1 MRRNFRS
8 ILSDLDGRMLLR
20 EFHCTLTSMSRIDGG
35 IGTRFNSLNQN
46 LDTANAGKSAQA
58 PEVGQQVQQALFG
71 KAKPPILDPAH
82 FPQLAEQMKFLRKY
96 KKKLAAMAGDE
107 DEDYELVL
115 ADGTIAMIDESGTIY
130 VGAKF
135 LEACKDHPEIL
146 LGVLAHEIGHR
157 PKRWDEYRERKQL
170 TKGQLEALCRH
181 EETRADIFAGKALA
195 EMEMS
200 WEPLAE
206 FLIKLEDKPHPEYFP
221 AKVRAEVLS
230 DAHAG
235 REYRTENRK
244 KIFPE
249 FDRMTSPKGHLGEG

>member
-1 MRRNFRS
+1 MFS
-8 ILSDLDGRMLLR
+8 KEIC
-20 EFHCTLTSMSRIDGG
+20 CTLDTMSRIDGG

-46 LDTANAGKSAQA
+46 LDTANTGKSAQA

-71 KAKPPILDPAH
+71 KAKPPVLDLAQ
-82 FPQLAEQMKFLRKY
+82 FPHLAEQMKFLRKY

-107 DEDYELVL
+107 DDDYELVL
-115 ADGTIAMIDESGTIY
+115 ADGTIAMIDESGRIY

-135 LEACKDHPEIL
+135 LSACKDNPEIL
-146 LGVLAHEIGHR
+146 FGVLAHEIGHQ
-157 PKRWDEYRERKQL
+157 PKRWNKYRERKQL
-170 TKGQLEALCRH
+170 TQGQLEALCRH

-195 EMEMS
+195 EMDMS

-206 FLIKLEDKPHPEYFP
+206 FLIELEDKPHPEYFP
-221 AKVRAEVLS
+221 AKVRAEVLR

-235 REYRTENRK
+235 RDYRTQNRK

-249 FDRMTSPKGHLGEG
+249 FDRMTSPKGHLGDV

>member
-1 MRRNFRS
+1 
-8 ILSDLDGRMLLR
+8 
-20 EFHCTLTSMSRIDGG
+20 MSRIDGG

-58 PEVGQQVQQALFG
+58 PEVGKQVQDALFG
-71 KAKPPILDPAH
+71 KAKPPILDIAH
-82 FPQLAEQMKFLRKY
+82 FPHLAEQMKLLRKY
-96 KKKLAAMAGDE
+96 KKKFATMAGDS

-115 ADGTIAMIDESGTIY
+115 ADGTIAMVDESGCIY
-130 VGAKF
+130 VGAKL
-135 LEACKDHPEIL
+135 LEYCKDKPEIL

-157 PKRWDEYRERKQL
+157 PKRWNQYKDRKQL
-170 TKGQLEALCRH
+170 TQEELEALCRH

-195 EMEMS
+195 EMGLR

-206 FLIKLEDKPHPEYFP
+206 FLMQLEDKPHPEYFP
-221 AKVRAEVLS
+221 AGVRAEVLK

-244 KIFPE
+244 KIFPT
-249 FDRMTSPKGHLGEG
+249 FDRMTSPKGHLGDG